1 MIKGQSKGS
10 PAAAAAAAAP
20 LNWREAELSR
30 PTTAIEAMSENKL
43 KRVREAAPSLG
54 LTGAS
59 FKIPAA
65 DDIAAATMSWASN
78 LPAVVASM
86 TPAEKA
92 QVWDE
97 FQHASMS
104 KAAELAYSELEA
116 GDEMLDDFGAYPG
129 GEAVAGGDGSLEE
142 PAPSVPLPP
151 IVVPQNVEVSGGE
164 LLSQRS
170 GESDLNS
177 YGTGLASDVQPT
189 LSYAGSEDSVNH
201 EVQLAA
207 ALGTMLRGLEITKGD
222 IWGTN
227 PTAGNEMGSRLSK
240 KNDKGRM

>member
-1 MIKGQSKGS
+1 MWARQVFAPHFQDTLDGFDSMRHPSFTVTVRGSEGAWRVLKLWWALDGALWCAAGNKGS
-10 PAAAAAAAAP
+10 PAAAAP
-20 LNWREAELSR
+20 LNWREAEQRELSR

-97 FQHASMS
+97 FQQASMS

-116 GDEMLDDFGAYPG
+116 GDEILEPSGGYFGAVDDAAVG
-129 GEAVAGGDGSLEE
+129 GE
-142 PAPSVPLPP
+142 
-151 IVVPQNVEVSGGE
+151 
-164 LLSQRS
+164 
-170 GESDLNS
+170 
-177 YGTGLASDVQPT
+177 
-189 LSYAGSEDSVNH
+189 
-201 EVQLAA
+201 
-207 ALGTMLRGLEITKGD
+207 
-222 IWGTN
+222 
-227 PTAGNEMGSRLSK
+227 
-240 KNDKGRM
+240 